1 MALIGNSNAE
11 KIWNFLL
18 ERIHNEFGVA
28 ALMGNLSAESGLR
41 PNNMENYYEAKLD
54 FTDDSYTAAV
64 DDGSYKNFIKDAV
77 GYGIAQWTY
86 HTRKQNLYVYLKN
99 VKKVSIGDLEGQLEF
114 LYKELSSDFKA
125 VLNTLCNAT
134 NIYDASTFVL
144 IKFENPKNKS
154 DSVKNTRAAKG
165 KEFYDQFAGKKNNP
179 APKPPATPKK
189 TPKEIANEIIQGKW
203 GSGDERKKRVT
214 EAGYNY
220 AEVQNMVNEILGSS
234 VRVEP
239 EVSYYPKYVGN
250 TNSVVEALR
259 SVGCKDYSITFR
271 KKIANKNNIPNYSGT
286 AKQNTQMLKLLK
298 AGKLIEP

>member
-1 MALIGNSNAE
+1 MALVGNSNAE

-41 PNNMENYYEAKLD
+41 PNNMENYYEVRLNY
-54 FTDDSYTAAV
+54 TDDSYTAAV
-64 DDGSYKNFIKDAV
+64 DNGSYKNFIKDAV

-86 HTRKQNLYVYLKN
+86 HTRKQNLYVYLKY

-114 LYKELSSDFKA
+114 LYKELSSDFKT

-144 IKFENPKNKS
+144 IKFENPRDKS
-154 DSVKNTRAAKG
+154 NSIKDERAAKG
-165 KEFYDQFAGKKNNP
+165 KEFYDQFAGKKDNP
-179 APKPPATPKK
+179 APKPPVTPKK

-203 GSGDERKKRVT
+203 GSGDERKKRIV

>member
-144 IKFENPKNKS
+144 IKFENPKDKS
-154 DSVKNTRAAKG
+154 NSVKDKRAAKG
-165 KEFYDQFAGKKNNP
+165 KEFYDQFAGKKDNP

-286 AKQNTQMLKLLK
+286 ARQNTQMLKLLK

>member
-144 IKFENPKNKS
+144 IKFENPKDKS
-154 DSVKNTRAAKG
+154 NSVKDKRAAKG
-165 KEFYDQFAGKKNNP
+165 KEFYDQFAGKKDNP

>member
-144 IKFENPKNKS
+144 IKFENPKDKS
-154 DSVKNTRAAKG
+154 NSVKDKRAAKG
-165 KEFYDQFAGKKNNP
+165 KEFYDQFAGKKDNP

-286 AKQNTQMLKLLK
+286 ARQNTQMLKLLK
-298 AGKLIEP
+298 AGKLIKP

>member
-144 IKFENPKNKS
+144 IKFENPKDKS
-154 DSVKNTRAAKG
+154 NSVKDKRAAKG
-165 KEFYDQFAGKKNNP
+165 KEFYDQFAGKKDNP

-298 AGKLIEP
+298 AGKLIKP

>member
-144 IKFENPKNKS
+144 IKFENPKDKS
-154 DSVKNTRAAKG
+154 NSVKDKRAAKG
-165 KEFYDQFAGKKNNP
+165 KEFYDQFAGKKDNP

-271 KKIANKNNIPNYSGT
+271 KKIANKNNISNYSGT
-286 AKQNTQMLKLLK
+286 ARQNTQMLKLLK
-298 AGKLIEP
+298 AGKLIKP